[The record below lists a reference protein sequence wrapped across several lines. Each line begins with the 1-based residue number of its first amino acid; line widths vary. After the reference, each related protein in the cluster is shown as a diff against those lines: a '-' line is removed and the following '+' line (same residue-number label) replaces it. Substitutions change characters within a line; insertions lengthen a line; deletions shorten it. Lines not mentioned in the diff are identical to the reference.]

1 MLTQVRDWA
10 RWLPGPPSW
19 IECAAAV
26 LLAGDALAL
35 VSGPGGFGGVAIDVF
50 LVGGAFCLC
59 AGMYFLRAVLAAAR
73 GTATSARRRAAV
85 CRWAVTPCAL
95 VLALSPLALNW
106 PRAVRF
112 HLSRTALERY
122 VATLR
127 PGSAPAAGPGWVGL
141 YRVSRVETGP
151 GGGAV
156 LVVQED
162 WFLGYWALVY
172 EPMAAASG
180 AGRDALGGAW
190 YATYIEP

>member
-10 RWLPGPPSW
+10 RWLAGPPSW

-141 YRVSRVETGP
+141 YRVSRVEALPSGE
-151 GGGAV
+151 AW

-162 WFLGYWALVY
+162 AFMGSYALVHG
-172 EPMAAASG
+172 PTGAAPVP
-180 AGRDALGGAW
+180 GRDALGEPWSAM
-190 YATYIEP
+190 YIEP